1 MVLANTLSSCKSL
14 YSSPTRGKT
23 QTDTRSVSSE
33 QVPKASLI
41 LSLLEEDPMSPF
53 SIKFLVVKVDFC
65 NALQHIPVN
74 WDIQPFLLL
83 MWDNKVY
90 CF

>member
-1 MVLANTLSSCKSL
+1 
-14 YSSPTRGKT
+14 
-23 QTDTRSVSSE
+23 
-33 QVPKASLI
+33 
-41 LSLLEEDPMSPF
+41 MSPF
-53 SIKFLVVKVDFC
+53 SIKFLDVKVDFY
-65 NALQHIPVN
+65 NALTHIPVN